1 MKCVRCRETF
11 GAGRRCQECGVG
23 RDRIVRKM
31 KRRRPLGG
39 KRGRN
44 SGTVGTSKVK
54 K

>member
-1 MKCVRCRETF
+1 MKCVRCHEPF
-11 GAGRRCQECGVG
+11 GLGRRCQECGVG
-23 RDRIVRKM
+23 RSRVVRRI
-31 KRRRPLGG
+31 RRSRPLGG